1 MEITKVNY
9 ALVVYLAMIEG
20 LSLFVL
26 DILRPYPFDLFV
38 GFIVGFIPSLAVLIA
53 YRLIAHQF
61 PIKING
67 MDITKLPI
75 LFLSALNAVFIELL
89 FVMQSVIPS
98 PGNMPGY
105 SVFGFLSVL
114 IASLVLIFIYN
125 KLDWKISLEVN
136 HRIVKLKNISP
147 YVAVY
152 AGIFE
157 FFILPLMMIFYSL
170 NLFSLI
176 NGLVSG
182 FVGGLVGLW
191 VVNKI
196 LEKKPLELL

>member
-75 LFLSALNAVFIELL
+75 LFLSALKAVFIELL

-136 HRIVKLKNISP
+136 QRIVKLKNIKSP
-147 YVAVY
+147 V
-152 AGIFE
+152 
-157 FFILPLMMIFYSL
+157 
-170 NLFSLI
+170 LI
-176 NGLVSG
+176 Y
-182 FVGGLVGLW
+182 
-191 VVNKI
+191 KY
-196 LEKKPLELL
+196 EKDND